1 MEYIDSLKSSISYR
15 PITSAI
21 IGLFVLKYL
30 VSFLRRPKSLK
41 DEVVFITG
49 GASGIG
55 RQMSLQFAKQGAK
68 VIVADIAEKPAKVV
82 AYEIKS
88 SGGQALGLHCDVTS
102 IESVKAAA
110 EAAKKAFG
118 PITILIN
125 NAGIVSGKLITDLSY
140 EAIERTF
147 KVNAISHFYTI
158 KEFLPSML
166 EQNKGHIVTIASVAG
181 LGGVSKMTDYCAS
194 KYAAVGIDDSL
205 RNELKY
211 LNSNVKTTCV
221 CPYYI
226 NTGMF
231 KGVTTRF
238 NFLFPMLTEQWVAGR
253 IIKAVKYN
261 EEVLLMPKTMN
272 SATYLKAFLPI
283 SWTDYLSKTLGFQ
296 ESMSSFQGRHAGK

>member
-1 MEYIDSLKSSISYR
+1 M
-15 PITSAI
+15 
-21 IGLFVLKYL
+21 
-30 VSFLRRPKSLK
+30 
-41 DEVVFITG
+41 TG

-55 RQMSLQFAKQGAK
+55 RQMSIQFAKQGAK
-68 VIVADIAEKPAKVV
+68 VIIADLNEKQAKVV
-82 AYEIKS
+82 AYEIKQ
-88 SGGQALGLHCDVTS
+88 SGGQALGIHCDVTS
-102 IESVKAAA
+102 IESVKTAAQ
-110 EAAKKAFG
+110 AARIAFG
-118 PITILIN
+118 PITILVN
-125 NAGIVSGKLITDLSY
+125 NAGIVSGKLITELSY
-140 EAIERTF
+140 ETIERTF

-205 RNELKY
+205 RNELKS

-231 KGVTTRF
+231 KGVSTKF
-238 NFLFPMLTEQWVAGR
+238 NFLFPMLSEQWVAGR
-253 IIKAVKYN
+253 IIQAVKYD

-272 SATYLKAFLPI
+272 SSYYIKAFLPV
-283 SWTDYLSKTLGFQ
+283 SWTDYLSHALGFQ
-296 ESMSSFQGRHAGK
+296 ASMNTFQGRH